1 MSTNQD
7 YQIIKQGPE
16 DIMRIPAESWPYAP
30 SLENN
35 PLVMAST
42 IDKLVEVPSVSSITF
57 SQHKK
62 YHYDYHQTQMLIEI
76 ANIYKTLVRQRRI
89 LSLSSLA
96 YVDSAQYYLPTWR
109 TQIQELVITQLRS
122 DPIGAY
128 TTLKRLMREEKIKS
142 EKAPE
147 ELQDAYKGYLEI
159 LNYVHGL
166 LEGTQIIKIIKN
178 DLAGHQVGSRALYGL
193 LFKPTITPDFLF
205 TQLMIQQPL
214 EGIEKEVYSVG
225 QADVVMYDNPH
236 DVKHLYHLTPPEFK
250 LTEDKYELLE
260 QARTVLAQHQPR
272 EEEFLE
278 PDKMRRTFYNIGR
291 DLLQELGDNKGL
303 ELSDEELHELAMIL
317 VRYTVGFGLVEVLL
331 QDQKIQDISINSPP
345 GQSPIFIVH
354 EDFDDCVTN
363 IIPSRED
370 VDSWA
375 TKFRILSGR
384 PLDEANPILDT
395 ELSIPGARARVGI
408 IQKPLNPHGTA
419 YSFRRHRD
427 KPWTLPLFIHNKMLN
442 PLGAGLLSFLTDG
455 SRTLLY
461 AGTRSS
467 GKTSLLGSTLV
478 EIMRRYRIITVEDSV
493 TGDSE
498 LIIKRNGQ
506 FERTTL
512 GTLIDTLLE
521 KHGNWYSLNSG
532 HEVIG
537 NPENIQVFAMDKK
550 GKICLTKV
558 SKFIRHE
565 VEKPIYKV
573 TTRTGRTISATSDH
587 SLFTLSGTEI
597 KEIKTDQLTIGSY
610 LATARKLPLNNA
622 PKKSFN
628 ILSTTITKGYIVSE
642 DIKTLSSSIKEKI
655 HKIAKARGYSKSV
668 SSRWLRLGIL
678 PASVVKDL
686 GIVRLSGFYK
696 TSNDAGKIP
705 LTITYDKELLTFIG
719 LWLAD
724 GCYDKRSV
732 IVSGYSQ
739 EERTLVK
746 SIAKKFG
753 ANVKLHSDKFSL
765 MINSAALKIVMQ
777 EALELKGDAYTKRI
791 PSWVFTLSP
800 KQIGYVLNGLFTG
813 DGCPSDKEIVIP
825 LASRELLQ
833 DVQTLLL
840 TFGITFRI
848 GKMRKDKTYNASI
861 STVKDWKL
869 FAKYVNFISLQKRE
883 KLKTLCKKK
892 STHTSTDVIPFSH
905 NIKLGLFKQSSS
917 DYRTERHD
925 YLIRNN
931 NIGRDKLQ
939 HMIPHLGLQQQALLE
954 QVTDLTIS
962 DIYWDQVVS
971 IEQVHDQKVVYDIS
985 VPGCESFVTN
995 NLIAHNTLELPTDA
1009 LRTMGYNIQP
1019 MKVRSAL
1026 TKGGTEV
1033 PADEGIRTSLRLGD
1047 SALIVGEIRSTEAFA
1062 LYEAMRVGALANV
1075 VAGTIH
1081 GDSPYGVFDR
1091 VVNDLKVPATSFKA
1105 TDVIIVANP
1114 LRSPDGLHRWRR
1126 VIQITE
1132 VRKHWKDDPLRE
1144 QGFVDLLKYNSRTD
1158 QLEPTPDLINGDS
1171 EIIKG
1176 IAGNVKEWASD
1187 WEAVWNNILL
1197 RAKTKEMVV
1206 AYSHKYNLPEL
1217 LEAPFTLSSNDQFH
1231 KATEEVQRTEGY
1243 LNSKQIYF
1251 QWEEWLKRATKQI
1264 QQRSGSR

>member
-109 TQIQELVITQLRS
+109 TQIQELVINQLRS

-142 EKAPE
+142 EKAPQ

-159 LNYVHGL
+159 LNYIHGL
-166 LEGTQIIKIIKN
+166 LEGTQLIKIIKN

-225 QADVVMYDNPH
+225 QADVIMYDNPH

-345 GQSPIFIVH
+345 GQSPIFVVH

-478 EIMRRYRIITVEDSV
+478 EIMRRYRIITVED
-493 TGDSE
+493 
-498 LIIKRNGQ
+498 
-506 FERTTL
+506 
-512 GTLIDTLLE
+512 
-521 KHGNWYSLNSG
+521 
-532 HEVIG
+532 
-537 NPENIQVFAMDKK
+537 
-550 GKICLTKV
+550 
-558 SKFIRHE
+558 
-565 VEKPIYKV
+565 
-573 TTRTGRTISATSDH
+573 
-587 SLFTLSGTEI
+587 
-597 KEIKTDQLTIGSY
+597 
-610 LATARKLPLNNA
+610 
-622 PKKSFN
+622 
-628 ILSTTITKGYIVSE
+628 
-642 DIKTLSSSIKEKI
+642 
-655 HKIAKARGYSKSV
+655 
-668 SSRWLRLGIL
+668 
-678 PASVVKDL
+678 
-686 GIVRLSGFYK
+686 
-696 TSNDAGKIP
+696 
-705 LTITYDKELLTFIG
+705 
-719 LWLAD
+719 
-724 GCYDKRSV
+724 
-732 IVSGYSQ
+732 
-739 EERTLVK
+739 
-746 SIAKKFG
+746 
-753 ANVKLHSDKFSL
+753 
-765 MINSAALKIVMQ
+765 
-777 EALELKGDAYTKRI
+777 
-791 PSWVFTLSP
+791 
-800 KQIGYVLNGLFTG
+800 
-813 DGCPSDKEIVIP
+813 
-825 LASRELLQ
+825 
-833 DVQTLLL
+833 
-840 TFGITFRI
+840 
-848 GKMRKDKTYNASI
+848 
-861 STVKDWKL
+861 
-869 FAKYVNFISLQKRE
+869 
-883 KLKTLCKKK
+883 
-892 STHTSTDVIPFSH
+892 
-905 NIKLGLFKQSSS
+905 
-917 DYRTERHD
+917 
-925 YLIRNN
+925 
-931 NIGRDKLQ
+931 
-939 HMIPHLGLQQQALLE
+939 
-954 QVTDLTIS
+954 
-962 DIYWDQVVS
+962 
-971 IEQVHDQKVVYDIS
+971 
-985 VPGCESFVTN
+985 
-995 NLIAHNTLELPTDA
+995 TLELPTDA

-1105 TDVIIVANP
+1105 TDIIIVANP

-1197 RAKTKEMVV
+1197 RAKTKEMIVE
-1206 AYSHKYNLPEL
+1206 YSHKYNLPEL